1 MAADIESVEISLRK
15 CPDIH
20 AQFNFTALKELND
33 SRVLPLLLGNYSIC
47 LRLLETIN
55 TSPTKAWTALSTT
68 VVPPHHL
75 PVLITYFVLVSVFG
89 LVINLCVIGTIG
101 RVRRLWT
108 ITNAFVLSLAMADFF
123 MASVLVPL
131 NIWCQYYPSQA
142 DTSTAKDTL
151 FPLLG
156 AASLLNLAGV
166 TLERFLSISYPLRYD
181 AFLNRSRATVII
193 ATIWLVSIFQALLIL
208 AFKDENGGTPKL
220 YEDLRF
226 ALVFGLPCL
235 CILLVNIKIYYVARQ
250 HARQINASNP
260 HGQSGTKISN
270 RSFIKKLKTVKII
283 ALLVGAFMLTWL
295 PYFSLSIYEHHI
307 AEEKKTKGLRLALQ
321 VAEALACG
329 TALFNPLL
337 YGLLRKDVREA
348 ILKGLKCEN
357 VNQTELQSFSYS
369 FRTEETQ

>member
-1 MAADIESVEISLRK
+1 MASDIDSFEELFRK

-20 AQFNFTALKELND
+20 ARFNFTALRELNN
-33 SRVLPLLLGNYSIC
+33 SNTVLHSLLGNSSLC
-47 LRLLETIN
+47 LKLLKEPKARTTIVLPYN
-55 TSPTKAWTALSTT
+55 
-68 VVPPHHL
+68 L
-75 PVLITYFVLVSVFG
+75 PVLVTYFVLVAVFG
-89 LVINLCVIGTIG
+89 LIVNLCVIGTIC

-131 NIWCQYYPSQA
+131 NIWCQYYPGQNA
-142 DTSTAKDTL
+142 TAKDTL

-166 TLERFLSISYPLRYD
+166 TLERFMSISYPFRYD
-181 AFLNRSRATVII
+181 AFLNRFRATVII
-193 ATIWLVSIFQALLIL
+193 ATIWLVSILQALLIF
-208 AFKDENGGTPKL
+208 AFKDENGRTPKL
-220 YEDLRF
+220 YEVLRF

-250 HARQINASNP
+250 HARQINASKPN
-260 HGQSGTKISN
+260 GQSGTRSSN

-283 ALLVGAFMLTWL
+283 ALLVGTFMVTWL
-295 PYFSLSIYEHHI
+295 PYFCLSIYELHT
-307 AEEKKTKGLRLALQ
+307 AVEEKTSGLALALQ

-369 FRTEETQ
+369 LRAEQTQ

>member
-1 MAADIESVEISLRK
+1 MASDIDSFEELFRK

-20 AQFNFTALKELND
+20 ARFNFTALRELNN
-33 SRVLPLLLGNYSIC
+33 SNTVLHSLLGNSSLC
-47 LRLLETIN
+47 LKLLKEPKARTTIVLPYN
-55 TSPTKAWTALSTT
+55 
-68 VVPPHHL
+68 L
-75 PVLITYFVLVSVFG
+75 PVLVTYFVLVAVFG
-89 LVINLCVIGTIG
+89 LIVNLCVIGTIC

-131 NIWCQYYPSQA
+131 NIWCQYYRGQNA
-142 DTSTAKDTL
+142 STAKDTL

-166 TLERFLSISYPLRYD
+166 TLERFMSISYPFRYD
-181 AFLNRSRATVII
+181 AFLNRFRATVII
-193 ATIWLVSIFQALLIL
+193 ATIWLVSILQALLIF
-208 AFKDENGGTPKL
+208 AFKDENGRTPKL
-220 YEDLRF
+220 YEVLRF

-250 HARQINASNP
+250 HARQINASKPN
-260 HGQSGTKISN
+260 GQSGTRSSN

-283 ALLVGAFMLTWL
+283 ALLVGTFMVTWL
-295 PYFSLSIYEHHI
+295 PYFCLSIYELHK
-307 AEEKKTKGLRLALQ
+307 ETSGLALALQ

-369 FRTEETQ
+369 LRAEQTR